1 MSKVKRDDKKR
12 GTASWIW
19 DFAGAKR
26 KEYVAMSLS

>member
-26 KEYVAMSLS
+26 KSMSKV